1 MIPDEM
7 IPVPEDLQER
17 LGDAISAAILSEQGP
32 DALTAEP
39 RPVSR
44 RTHPALREKRPARRW
59 LWGAVPAVA
68 LASLA
73 AVLLVNRPQPLPPET
88 ATAFAELESIFGN
101 FSEAMQISY
110 DSFSIPNNDLT
121 RNP

>member
-17 LGDAISAAILSEQGP
+17 IGDALSAAILAEQGP
-32 DALTAEP
+32 DALTAGLAPGARQP
-39 RPVSR
+39 RPA
-44 RTHPALREKRPARRW
+44 PRW
-59 LWGAVPAVA
+59 LWAAVPAVA

-101 FSEAMQISY
+101 FSEAMQSSY